1 MDGTAGVLCWGGGGM
16 AKLTWIMV
24 LLISCAVP
32 RAWSAEKKGVKMPDQ
47 ISDQGHTLV
56 LNGLGVRKVTI
67 VSVYVAGLYLEQLT
81 HNPDEI
87 VTSRASKRL
96 VLHFVMNVSQGQIR
110 DAWSSGFAKNC
121 TTDCGAFSG
130 EVQTLNSW
138 MTDMKNGDE
147 MVFGLTGD
155 AVTVSVKGALKGT
168 ITKDGLPQR
177 FMTLFLGPKPPNQG
191 LKDGLLGLEK

>member
-1 MDGTAGVLCWGGGGM
+1 MLGAGVGM
-16 AKLTWIMV
+16 AKFGWVMV
-24 LLISCAVP
+24 LLIACVAP

-47 ISDQGHTLV
+47 ITEQGHTLV

-67 VSVYVAGLYLEQLT
+67 VSVYVAGLYLERATQ
-81 HNPDEI
+81 NADEI
-87 VTSRASKRL
+87 MKSSGTKRL

-121 TTDCGAFSG
+121 TTDCNAFAG
-130 EVQTLNSW
+130 EIQTLNGW

-147 MVFGLTGD
+147 MAFVLSNDG
-155 AVTVSVKGALKGT
+155 VTVTVKGALKGT
-168 ITKDGLPQR
+168 ITKAGLPQR
-177 FMTLFLGPKPPNQG
+177 FLSLFLGPTPPNKG